1 MRAVVIGAG
10 VGGLAAAY
18 ELAKQGH
25 TVHLVEAS
33 PVLGGQVRTF
43 EIGGGRIESFY
54 HHLFRSDTVIAE
66 LIEELGLGED
76 LEWRESKV
84 GMLVGDRIFRFTGA
98 LDLLRFTPV
107 SLLTRLRLGLSA
119 LWLRRVAD
127 WERYEGQRAAAWIT
141 RAAGRE
147 GYERVWGPLL
157 RAKFGR
163 HAPDVAMPW
172 FWSKIYL
179 RFASREGGP
188 LAKEQLGYLSGSFGR
203 MVDALTA
210 AIEERGGTVL
220 AGRPVRRVVV
230 EDGRATGVELEPAEP
245 GGEPELL
252 PADIVVATVA
262 SPILARL
269 APELGEDYR
278 ALLEGVDYQWAT
290 VLVLALDRPL
300 SEIYWLTATNAD
312 CPFVV
317 AVEQTNF
324 RDPAEYGGKHIVYFS
339 NYADPG
345 DPVTEGGRSRGAR
358 PLRAVHPPHQPLI
371 RPLVDRRYVDVQG
384 PLRTAHRAPPLRR
397 DDRPPPHARRGSV
410 PGEQHAALPRGPRPE
425 LHDADGH
432 RGREDGGRRLGDR
445 SRSDGVGQ
453 RLEVGVAPAHDL
465 TADGQTAGAQP
476 ARVDRL
482 EPPGQRVEFAPG

>member
-1 MRAVVIGAG
+1 MIGAG

-25 TVHLVEAS
+25 AVHLVEAS

-84 GMLVGDRIFRFTGA
+84 GMLVDGRIFRFTGA

-127 WERYEGQRAAAWIT
+127 WERYEGQRAAEWI
-141 RAAGRE
+141 RRRAGRE

-269 APELGEDYR
+269 APELGEEYR

-290 VLVLALDRPL
+290 VLVMALDRPL
-300 SEIYWLTATNAD
+300 SEIYWLTATDAD

-345 DPVTEGGRSRGAR
+345 DPVIRRGRSRRCSTAT
-358 PLRAVHPPHQPLI
+358 
-371 RPLVDRRYVDVQG
+371 RRTSAAST
-384 PLRTAHRAPPLRR
+384 PRSTA
-397 DDRPPPHARRGSV
+397 SWI
-410 PGEQHAALPRGPRPE
+410 
-425 LHDADGH
+425 DGMWMFK
-432 RGREDGGRRLGDR
+432 DR
-445 SRSDGVGQ
+445 SGQ
-453 RLEVGVAPAHDL
+453 PIVHHRYAETIAPHRTPVEGLYLANNTQLYPEDRGQNYTMRMGIEVARMAAGDWASGM
-465 TADGQTAGAQP
+465 GQTPYGLP
-476 ARVDRL
+476 S
-482 EPPGQRVEFAPG
+482 

>member
-25 TVHLVEAS
+25 AVHLVEAS

-84 GMLVGDRIFRFTGA
+84 GMLVEGRIFRFTGA

-127 WERYEGQRAAAWIT
+127 WERYEGQRAAEWI
-141 RAAGRE
+141 RRRAGRE

-210 AIEERGGTVL
+210 AIEARGGTVM

-245 GGEPELL
+245 DGEPELL
-252 PADIVVATVA
+252 PADVVIATVA
-262 SPILARL
+262 SGILARL
-269 APELGEDYR
+269 APELGEEYR

-290 VLVLALDRPL
+290 VLVMALDQPL
-300 SEIYWLTATNAD
+300 SEIYWLTATDDD

-324 RDPAEYGGKHIVYFS
+324 RSPAEYGGKHIAYFS

-345 DPVTEGGRSRGAR
+345 DPVIEEDATQVLDRYEPYIRRINPSFDRTWIDSLWLFKDRSGQPIVHHRYAETIAPHRTPVEGLYLANNTQLYPEDRGQNYTMRMSIEVA
-358 PLRAVHPPHQPLI
+358 
-371 RPLVDRRYVDVQG
+371 
-384 PLRTAHRAPPLRR
+384 RTA
-397 DDRPPPHARRGSV
+397 
-410 PGEQHAALPRGPRPE
+410 AA
-425 LHDADGH
+425 DWAAK
-432 RGREDGGRRLGDR
+432 R
-445 SRSDGVGQ
+445 S
-453 RLEVGVAPAHDL
+453 
-465 TADGQTAGAQP
+465 
-476 ARVDRL
+476 
-482 EPPGQRVEFAPG
+482 